1 MFHSSPGPSFPSQHP
16 EPSFWPVA
24 SQRGLPLHHSPVHVL
39 HKYHWGIPLFQTL
52 RLWWGAGRAL
62 WPGVQLEG
70 EVWWGWGY
78 IINADFSL
86 KLYPLSLPIGIENS
100 EKKTKKKKKFPAETV
115 NGKLTIQFQWHLDLP
130 EKGARTPQTTAGSL
144 QGVQPGKDGG
154 YGKSALQTLKWHL
167 SVGCCFN
174 EIKYMS

>member
-100 EKKTKKKKKFPAETV
+100 EKKTKKKKKIPSRNRKWKTDHPVPMAS
-115 NGKLTIQFQWHLDLP
+115 GS
-130 EKGARTPQTTAGSL
+130 ARERGS
-144 QGVQPGKDGG
+144 DSTN
-154 YGKSALQTLKWHL
+154 YGRVFTRCAAR
-167 SVGCCFN
+167 
-174 EIKYMS
+174 